1 MLRKFLYLIIGV
13 VSVLSFTACSEEAED
28 VDDVNKQTILVF
40 MPWSGNESNT
50 GLLSYFYNNLD
61 SIKAGIQANKGLSN
75 TRLLVFLSE
84 SASSSRLYEI
94 TWSKNTGCQETTVQ
108 EYTGNS
114 YTTSDGITAI
124 INTVKTEAPALNYA
138 FIMGGHGTGWTK
150 AADWTNY
157 PTDAKSNGMN
167 TATENNLP
175 QFSDTRFM
183 GSVSDK
189 NYAIDVET
197 LAQGITSTSIKFQYM
212 LLDNCYMANVETAY
226 ALRNATNFLIAS
238 TSEIMNP
245 GMPYY
250 SMWDYL
256 NTTTPSY
263 SSITSK
269 FKTFYSH
276 YAYPYGGLS
285 VIDCRQMD
293 NLASLM
299 KQINAN
305 TSLSETMR
313 DSVQILDGFTSPIFY
328 DMTSYVKSMNPAR
341 GLLSQYTTLMS
352 TVIRSSVHTDS
363 LYSNLY
369 NQAKYIK
376 INTYS
381 GLTIS
386 DPTNNTVALK
396 NLKNTEWW
404 KATNN

>member
-94 TWSKNTGCQETTVQ
+94 TWSKNTGCQETTLQ

-138 FIMGGHGTGWTK
+138 FSMGGHGSGWTK

-197 LAQGITSTSIKFQYM
+197 LAQGITST
-212 LLDNCYMANVETAY
+212 
-226 ALRNATNFLIAS
+226 
-238 TSEIMNP
+238 
-245 GMPYY
+245 G
-250 SMWDYL
+250 
-256 NTTTPSY
+256 
-263 SSITSK
+263 
-269 FKTFYSH
+269 
-276 YAYPYGGLS
+276 
-285 VIDCRQMD
+285 
-293 NLASLM
+293 
-299 KQINAN
+299 
-305 TSLSETMR
+305 
-313 DSVQILDGFTSPIFY
+313 
-328 DMTSYVKSMNPAR
+328 
-341 GLLSQYTTLMS
+341 
-352 TVIRSSVHTDS
+352 
-363 LYSNLY
+363 
-369 NQAKYIK
+369 
-376 INTYS
+376 
-381 GLTIS
+381 
-386 DPTNNTVALK
+386 
-396 NLKNTEWW
+396 
-404 KATNN
+404 